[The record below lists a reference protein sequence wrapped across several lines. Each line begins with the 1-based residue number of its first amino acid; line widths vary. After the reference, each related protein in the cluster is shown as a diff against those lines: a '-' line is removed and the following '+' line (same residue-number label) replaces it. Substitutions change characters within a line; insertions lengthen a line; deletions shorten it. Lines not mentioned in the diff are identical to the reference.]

1 MNRPDITLPSPYV
14 LYHIP
19 AAMSIRA
26 EENEHNTNFR
36 LLLGVEDALDI
47 KQ

>member
-1 MNRPDITLPSPYV
+1 MNRPDITLPSPV

-19 AAMSIRA
+19 AAMPIRA

-36 LLLGVEDALDI
+36 LLLSVEDTLDI